1 MSGARLLIADDNRA
15 FCDLFQDAVLQAEPS
30 WVVEAAG
37 DGREALK
44 MLCEGR
50 FEVAVLDVRM
60 PHLDGLEVL
69 RAARSKHISTD
80 IILLT
85 GYATIGLAVQGM
97 KDGAQDFLRK
107 PILLL
112 DLIALIRNRLEFH
125 HQPLHVRAERLD
137 DYLKAH
143 AHDPALTLSDLC
155 RRFNI
160 VRSYASRFFR
170 EHLHASFAARR
181 AYHRVEMA
189 KPLLKSTHVPLKSI
203 AHQSGFRDQRRFSE
217 TFRRLVGMPPNQY
230 RKDL

>member
-15 FCDLFQDAVLQAEPS
+15 FCDLFRDAALQAEPS

-44 MLCEGR
+44 MLCEGH

-69 RAARSKHISTD
+69 RAARLKHISTD

-97 KDGAQDFLRK
+97 KEGAQDFLRK

-125 HQPLHVRAERLD
+125 HRPPHVRAERLD
-137 DYLKAH
+137 AYLKEH
-143 AHDPALTLSDLC
+143 ACDPLLALDDLC
-155 RRFNI
+155 RHFNL
-160 VRSYASRFFR
+160 VRSYVSDLFR
-170 EHLHASFAARR
+170 KHLHASFEARR
-181 AYHRVEMA
+181 LYHRVEMA
-189 KPLLKSTHVPLKSI
+189 KALFKTTDASLKYI
-203 AHQSGFRDQRRFSE
+203 AAECGFREQGRLSE
-217 TFRRLVGMPPNQY
+217 AFRRLVGMPPNQY